1 MEMLSLLGED
11 LVVFDVWYKEDINV
25 VFLVFVF

>member
-1 MEMLSLLGED
+1 MEMLRLLGED

-25 VFLVFVF
+25 VFLVVVF

>member
-1 MEMLSLLGED
+1 MEMLRLLGED
-11 LVVFDVWYKEDINV
+11 LLVFDVWYKEDINV

>member
-1 MEMLSLLGED
+1 MEMLRLLGED